1 MRNHAESSC
10 FQLPFVPG
18 RDGPRCSIKGPCTTL
33 QKNPR
38 PTKPAELHTAISTP
52 PFAFVRPRVRARAE
66 TLGSGRGAGRG
77 AGFREAGPCRWVR
90 RRWRRICATC
100 SPGPVPTHR
109 LDSPPACLP
118 AGSHNGSGCRG
129 RPSGLGMHNNSA
141 RRCADRAV
149 NRGRRSICLGNRRPG
164 DGLGTAVTLGH
175 RRVQPNA
182 GAPRARPARAVR
194 FARMHGS
201 GAVWPAQGGPTRGEL
216 QRAWRWGKAGRRPMQ
231 RTRPS
236 VALLL
241 VMEVHIPRCSQ
252 QCRM

>member
-1 MRNHAESSC
+1 M
-10 FQLPFVPG
+10 FL
-18 RDGPRCSIKGPCTTL
+18 KKTCTTL

-77 AGFREAGPCRWVR
+77 AGFREAGPCRCVR
-90 RRWRRICATC
+90 RRRRRICATC

-109 LDSPPACLP
+109 PDSPPACLP

-149 NRGRRSICLGNRRPG
+149 NRGRRRNVWGTGGRATASGQQSLSATAGFSQTRAPREQGPHELSGLQASMEVVQCGLRREG
-164 DGLGTAVTLGH
+164 
-175 RRVQPNA
+175 RRGASCNWRGAEARRA
-182 GAPRARPARAVR
+182 GARCRGP
-194 FARMHGS
+194 GIL
-201 GAVWPAQGGPTRGEL
+201 WPCC
-216 QRAWRWGKAGRRPMQ
+216 W
-231 RTRPS
+231 
-236 VALLL
+236 
-241 VMEVHIPRCSQ
+241 
-252 QCRM
+252 